1 MREQNHYVYE
11 FGPFHLDA
19 TRRVLLK
26 EGEPVKLF
34 PKEFDTL
41 LALVERGGELLEK
54 DDLMR
59 HVWQDQIVEDSNLTT
74 NISHLRKILGES
86 RDRHDYIVTVPG
98 RGYRF
103 VAGVRQ
109 AFDEVIVRER
119 TRVTV
124 ETEEETGGAESS
136 AEYSV
141 ALARCNGDPSR
152 TELAAFAAGTFPAN
166 DRGKGLV
173 NADQFAIDGAN
184 SATLPVT
191 TPVAARRKTWFWLAA
206 VTVLVAVSVS
216 TFFLSRFLR
225 GTMPAPPFQNVTL
238 KQLTTNSRTT
248 LATLSPDGK
257 LFVYASRV
265 GGHESLWLGHVGG
278 GEPVALRTPEDVTY
292 RSLNFSPD
300 GGSLYYVAVSDEYL
314 LGTLFRMPVLGGVP
328 EKLRDNVGVKVAFAP
343 DMKQFA
349 YARHDADKKLS
360 SVVIA
365 DTEGAGERE
374 LVSRPDHLPFRSP
387 SPSWSPDGAMIAL
400 GAVTDEKG
408 ESSEVFVV
416 SVADGQIKPLT
427 ALAWH
432 SVFSTVWL
440 PDGCGLVMVAKEKGA
455 WDSIQLWHISYPD
468 GAARR
473 ILSDLDNYGSGLSLS
488 YDGQM
493 LLATQDQRIN
503 NVWVTPAADLSQ
515 AKQITFSSIG
525 RRDGWNN
532 LDWTPDGKLLYGA
545 IIRESLTI
553 WTMGAAG
560 ENQEQLTSSG
570 HMDQYLS
577 LPADGRYLVFESN
590 RSGQTEIWCANS
602 DGGDMRLLTTGG
614 GNARPHV
621 SPDGK
626 WVVYESLRDR
636 LRTIWRV
643 SIEGD
648 EPVRLADR
656 PASWPRVSPDGKL
669 IACEYEAQLDPPRTR
684 LALIPIEG
692 GRPVKLFDIPRL
704 ANFNYGIRWTPD
716 GKAVT
721 YRDWV
726 NGIWRQPLGGGH
738 PQRLAGLPEEKL
750 FAYAWSRDGK
760 QFAFVRGAPELR
772 DVILLRNIK

>member
-1 MREQNHYVYE
+1 MLEQNHYVYE
-11 FGPFHLDA
+11 FGPFQLDA

-26 EGEPVKLF
+26 EGEPLKLF

-41 LALVERGGELLEK
+41 LALVERSGELLEK

-59 HVWQDQIVEDSNLTT
+59 QVWQNTIVEESNLTT
-74 NISHLRKILGES
+74 NISHLRKVLGES

-109 AFDEVIVRER
+109 TFDEVIVRER
-119 TRVTV
+119 TRITV
-124 ETEEETGGAESS
+124 EKEEEAAESS
-136 AEYSV
+136 AEYSLPLV
-141 ALARCNGDPSR
+141 RSNGDPVR
-152 TELAAFAAGTFPAN
+152 TELAARAVETLPAN
-166 DRGKGLV
+166 SRNERLV
-173 NADQFAIDGAN
+173 NADQLALNVAN
-184 SATLPVT
+184 AATLPVT
-191 TPVAARRKTWFWLAA
+191 APVAARRKTWFSLALA
-206 VTVLVAVSVS
+206 TVLITVSVS
-216 TFFLSRFLR
+216 GFFYSRFLR
-225 GTMPAPPFQNVTL
+225 GKAQPQPFQNVTL

-257 LFVYASRV
+257 LFVYVSRV
-265 GGHESLWLGHVGG
+265 GGHESFWLGHVGG
-278 GEPVALRTPEDVTY
+278 GEPVALGTPEDVTY
-292 RSLNFSPD
+292 RSMNFSPD
-300 GGSLYYVAVSDEYL
+300 GGSLYYVADSDKYL
-314 LGTLFRMPVLGGVP
+314 RGALFRMPVLGGVP
-328 EKLRDNVGVKVAFAP
+328 EKLRENVGVKVAFAP

-349 YARHDADKKLS
+349 YVRGDAEKKVS

-374 LVSRPDHLPFRSP
+374 LVWRPDHLPFRSP
-387 SPSWSPDGAMIAL
+387 SPSWSPDGAKLAV

-408 ESSEVFVV
+408 ESSEVFVM

-440 PDGCGLVMVAKEKGA
+440 PDGSGLVMVAKEKGA

-473 ILSDLDNYGSGLSLS
+473 ILSDLDNYGSALSLS
-488 YDGQM
+488 SDGQL

-503 NVWVTPAADLSQ
+503 NVWVAPAADLSQ

-525 RRDGWNN
+525 RRDGWGG
-532 LDWTPDGKLLYGA
+532 LDWTPEGKLLYGA

-553 WTMGAAG
+553 WTMGADG
-560 ENQEQLTSSG
+560 DNQKQLTSAG

-577 LPADGRYLVFESN
+577 LPADGRYMVFETN
-590 RSGQTEIWCANS
+590 RSGDSEIWRANA
-602 DGGDMRLLTTGG
+602 DGGDMRQLTTGG
-614 GNARPHV
+614 GNAKPHV

-626 WVVYESLRDR
+626 WVVYESLREG

-643 SIEGD
+643 SIEGG

-669 IACEYEAQLDPPRTR
+669 IACEYEGQLKPPRTQ
-684 LALIPIEG
+684 LAVIPIEG
-692 GRPVKLFDIPRL
+692 GRPVKVFDIPRL
-704 ANFNYGIRWTPD
+704 ANFNYGARWTPD

-726 NGIWRQPLGGGH
+726 NGIWRQPLGGGK
-738 PQRLAGLPEEKL
+738 PERLTGLPEEKL
-750 FAYAWSRDGK
+750 YAYAWSRDGRH
-760 QFAFVRGAPELR
+760 FAFVRGAAELR
-772 DVILLRNIK
+772 DVILLRNTK